1 MIHISSLAKF
11 CSHLFIMYLFFF
23 FAAFVQSPEPIIGE
37 SVLTLD
43 PITSGMSLISYADD
57 VITAETIQVE
67 DVESIQVGHPVD
79 AIHECK
85 KDLFW

>member
-1 MIHISSLAKF
+1 M
-11 CSHLFIMYLFFF
+11 
-23 FAAFVQSPEPIIGE
+23 
-37 SVLTLD
+37 LTLD
-43 PITSGMSLISYADD
+43 LITSGMLLISDDD
-57 VITAETIQVE
+57 VIAAETIQVE